1 MTGDADLTKIEK
13 REYKFFEDDKYE
25 YYYPM
30 QKTKY
35 VHVYFKNGESMTA
48 EEALK
53 EGKITLDLLDKYE
66 VEYIK
71 KEKE

>member
-1 MTGDADLTKIEK
+1 
-13 REYKFFEDDKYE
+13 
-25 YYYPM
+25 
-30 QKTKY
+30 
-35 VHVYFKNGESMTA
+35 MTA